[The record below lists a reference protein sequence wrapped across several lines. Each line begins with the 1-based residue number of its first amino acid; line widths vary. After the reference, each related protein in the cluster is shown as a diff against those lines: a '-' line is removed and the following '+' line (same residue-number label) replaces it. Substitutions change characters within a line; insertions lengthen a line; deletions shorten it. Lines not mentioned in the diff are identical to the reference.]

1 MTGCTD
7 PNLMAL
13 RLGKAQNEWLIRCS
27 DFGSAYCDAVV
38 KYKEKLKEQE
48 ELNKE
53 RAELYA
59 GLIVSALALCGGTIF
74 TSVFGISAS
83 KDAAGELLKNKALS
97 VATQKGWDRAKTA
110 ISWTDQNATAKF
122 IMGKAWDKAEK
133 KLDATLTSA
142 FETLIRRASVPS
154 SGANDRKYAQV
165 AQNKME
171 NMVREWSNSVNLAI
185 QWAYQ
190 NLDDDDSVEEIFKT
204 SPFFHPPKT
213 SIDMPRMTDRIE
225 LSFWMN
231 DVLQRDFLKTTTRSP
246 NYFAGGVG
254 VDRVTCKPIA
264 TDAWSKD
271 YPSRPRD
278 RSFTTG
284 KRTEVFYQQVG
295 DVIVKHINT
304 LYAKVFGGPFFLPG
318 TDLYGNITHET
329 IRCAQTA
336 IIQLAD
342 SNAVEIRKS
351 LPV

>member
-97 VATQKGWDRAKTA
+97 VATQKGWDRAKIA

-154 SGANDRKYAQV
+154 SGAN
-165 AQNKME
+165 
-171 NMVREWSNSVNLAI
+171 
-185 QWAYQ
+185 
-190 NLDDDDSVEEIFKT
+190 DSVEEIFKT